1 MVSGYFPSFK
11 KAETKAGVTVDTS
24 GSTYNKINK
33 TITYTNPPVVTNPPI
48 AKDPYKL
55 DNDYVNKLLDQYSQQ
70 NDQLGKIINN
80 FLKILQ
86 YNPALSGPAMGVKS
100 LTNGDL
106 EKGLTT
112 IADTAKGIGE
122 FSSSLTKLPQFL
134 LLGGIGLGALL
145 LLTKR

>member
-11 KAETKAGVTVDTS
+11 KAETKAGVTLDNS
-24 GSTYNKINK
+24 GSTYNEVNK
-33 TITYTNPPVVTNPPI
+33 TVTYTNPPVVTNPPI

-70 NDQLGKIINN
+70 NDQLGKIVNG
-80 FLKILQ
+80 FLGILQ
-86 YNPALSGPAMGVKS
+86 YNPALSGPATGAKS

-112 IADTAKGIGE
+112 IADTAKGIGD
-122 FSSSLTKLPQFL
+122 FGSSLAKLPQYL
-134 LLGGIGLGALL
+134 LIGGIGLGALL
-145 LLTKR
+145 LLAKR